1 MIRWGGSDGSD
12 TRLRNKE
19 NIEPAPEASPPDE
32 NEPHGPGLGRWV
44 YALLL
49 LAVVSYVAFPEP
61 SLKFLLFLLKL
72 LAFVSVR

>member
-1 MIRWGGSDGSD
+1 MILWGGSDGSD
-12 TRLRNKE
+12 PRLRNKE
-19 NIEPAPEASPPDE
+19 NLEPGPEASPSDE
-32 NEPHGPGLGRWV
+32 DEPQGPGLGRWV

-72 LAFVSVR
+72 LAFVSIR

>member
-12 TRLRNKE
+12 PRLRNKE
-19 NIEPAPEASPPDE
+19 NVEPEASPPDE
-32 NEPHGPGLGRWV
+32 NEPYRPGLGRWV
-44 YALLL
+44 YALVLL
-49 LAVVSYVAFPEP
+49 VVASYLVFPEP